1 MKSKYFYLCL
11 GIFITIFGIGNIVFG
26 SSQNNTENLNNLG
39 VLHHIKILNMPN
51 TQVVVNNQTLQP
63 APIIKFHKIEKEF
76 IEPNIT
82 AKSALV
88 LDFETGD
95 ILYNKNAL
103 DRHQLASVT
112 KLLSASII
120 MDEYKWGNNK
130 YLTMTQTAFD
140 TYGGDS
146 LKVGEEFTTED
157 ILKSSLM
164 VSSNDATE
172 LLAENFGGV
181 DNFVAKMNKK
191 AQDLNM
197 KDSQFFNPHGLDQK
211 PISNYSTASD
221 IMKLIQNLYDKYP
234 DLVEV
239 MKKKEAIIISKSG
252 QNIKIGNTNEMLD
265 KDPEMLIAKTGL
277 TDEAGETFASVVSIK
292 NRIVGIVTLQSDIG
306 GYRFQDTRNLIKWVE
321 SNYEI

>member
-1 MKSKYFYLCL
+1 MKFKYFYWYLSL
-11 GIFITIFGIGNIVFG
+11 FITIFGIGNIVLG
-26 SSQNNTENLNNLG
+26 SSQNNIEKLNNLG
-39 VLHHIKILNMPN
+39 VLHHIKILNMPS
-51 TQVVVNNQTLQP
+51 TQVIVNNQTLQP
-63 APIIKFHKIEKEF
+63 APIIKFNKVKEEL

-88 LDFETGD
+88 VDFETGD
-95 ILYNKNAL
+95 ILYSKNAL
-103 DRHQLASVT
+103 DRHQLASIT
-112 KLLSASII
+112 KLLSATIV

-130 YLTMTQTAFD
+130 YLSMTHTAFD

-146 LKVGEEFTTED
+146 LKVGEQFTTED
-157 ILKSSLM
+157 ILKAALM

-181 DNFVAKMNKK
+181 DNFVAKMNEK

-211 PISNYSTASD
+211 PISNYSNASD

-234 DLVEV
+234 DLVAIL
-239 MKKKEAIIISKSG
+239 KPKEAILVSKTG
-252 QNIKIGNTNEMLD
+252 QNIKIGNTNEMLE

>member
-1 MKSKYFYLCL
+1 MKFKYFYWCL
-11 GIFITIFGIGNIVFG
+11 GMFITIFGISNIVLG
-26 SSQNNTENLNNLG
+26 SSQNNIENLNNLG
-39 VLHHIKILNMPN
+39 VLHHIKILNMPT

-63 APIIKFHKIEKEF
+63 APIIKFNKIKKELV
-76 IEPNIT
+76 EPNIT

-88 LDFETGD
+88 VDFENGD
-95 ILYNKNAL
+95 ILYSKNAL
-103 DRHQLASVT
+103 DRHQLASIT
-112 KLLSASII
+112 KLLSATVVL
-120 MDEYKWGNNK
+120 DEYKWGDNK
-130 YLTMTQTAFD
+130 YLSMTQTAFD

-146 LKVGEEFTTED
+146 LKVGEQFTTED
-157 ILKSSLM
+157 ILKAALM

-211 PISNYSTASD
+211 PISNYSNTSD

-234 DLVEV
+234 DLVAIL
-239 MKKKEAIIISKSG
+239 KPKEAILVSKTG